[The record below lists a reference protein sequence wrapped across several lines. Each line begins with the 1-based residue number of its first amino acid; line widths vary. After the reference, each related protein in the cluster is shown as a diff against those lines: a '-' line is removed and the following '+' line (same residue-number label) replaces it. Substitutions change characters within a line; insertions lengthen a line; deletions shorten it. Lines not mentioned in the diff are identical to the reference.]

1 MNINDPELT
10 KIIQSI
16 QIPSTHFK
24 KIKEP
29 EQDQPCKHNLTNCL
43 SCAYEALE
51 VKPVTAHQIARAF
64 YIKYSQPLRLF
75 PYDEDTTEENN
86 KLRQKEL
93 GVFGKRL
100 VQSSKAGDFD
110 TMLFISDSLDHN
122 TPTDRDI
129 RIMSYLFSTFYTF
142 KDLTGQE
149 PEPLTEGDTYELDR
163 LRVHVFKCQVDHIKR
178 EAGIKSW

>member
-1 MNINDPELT
+1 MNIGDPELER
-10 KIIQSI
+10 IIKSI
-16 QIPSTHFK
+16 QIPSEHFR
-24 KIKEP
+24 KEKVTENDP
-29 EQDQPCKHNLTNCL
+29 PCKHNIINCL

-51 VKPVTAHQIARAF
+51 VKPETAHQIARAF
-64 YIKYSQPLRLF
+64 YIKYSKPLRLY
-75 PYDEDTTEENN
+75 PHDEDTTKENN

-110 TMLFISDSLDHN
+110 TLLFISDSLDHN
-122 TPTDRDI
+122 TPTNRDI

-149 PEPLTEGDTYELDR
+149 PEPLTEGDSYELER
-163 LRVHVFKCQVDHIKR
+163 LRVHVFKCQIDHIKR
-178 EAGIKSW
+178 EAGIRY